1 MPTEF
6 ERYKNMRER
15 FEIEKEIDEVEKDL
29 KQLEKQQRTYEQ
41 WNPNDISSGE
51 DFAPYE
57 RGYLDAL
64 KFALWDLNDD

>member
-1 MPTEF
+1 MIEEF
-6 ERYKNMRER
+6 ERYKNMRDR
-15 FEIEKEIDEVEKDL
+15 FEIEKEIKEVEKDL
-29 KQLEKQQRTYEQ
+29 KHLEKQQRTYEQ